1 MRTSAFLLLLVFA
14 ASVVFG
20 QDDFA
25 RPRQKG
31 FVTVDAS
38 PSVTLVPGKPGKLE
52 IRFRVNSGYHI
63 NSNKP
68 HSELLIPTTVQF
80 APADKITVGKLS
92 YPAGE
97 EFALKFSPTE
107 KLDVYTGDVL
117 VTAPVTAAKGIAPGN
132 YTLKAELRY
141 QACNDNS
148 CFPPKTV
155 PMEVAVSVKAQ

>member
-1 MRTSAFLLLLVFA
+1 MTRFRLLTTILCMFAIFASA
-14 ASVVFG
+14 
-20 QDDFA
+20 DDL
-25 RPRQKG
+25 RPKSKG
-31 FVTVDAS
+31 FVTVDPIA
-38 PSVTLVPGKPGKLE
+38 PVTLTAGKPGKLE
-52 IRFRVNSGYHI
+52 IRFRVNPGYHI

-68 HSELLIPTTVQF
+68 KSELLIPTTIQF
-80 APADKITVGKLS
+80 APEEKITVGKVS

-97 EFALKFSPTE
+97 EFALAFDPKE

-117 VTAPVTAAKGIAPGN
+117 LSAPITAVKGATAGD

-155 PMEVAVSVKAQ
+155 PVEVVVHVTR